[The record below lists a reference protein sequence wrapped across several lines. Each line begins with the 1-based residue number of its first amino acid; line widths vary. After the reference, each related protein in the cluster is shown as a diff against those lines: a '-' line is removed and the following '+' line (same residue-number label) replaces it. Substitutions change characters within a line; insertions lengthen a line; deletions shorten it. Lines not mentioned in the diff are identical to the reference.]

1 MTEPFVERF
10 QREREELNRAVLE
23 DADRVIKRLFSLD
36 TLAYGDGA
44 LPASTKE
51 LLGLTASLVL
61 RCDDCIA
68 YHLGRCRELGLGQG
82 EVMEAMG
89 IGMLVGGSI
98 TIPHVRRAVKY
109 WRGLEAA
116 AGAGEDQDVR

>member
-1 MTEPFVERF
+1 MTEPSVERF
-10 QREREELNRAVLE
+10 HREREELNRAVLE
-23 DADRVIKRLFSLD
+23 DADRVIKRFFSLD
-36 TLAYGDGA
+36 SLAYGDGV
-44 LPASTKE
+44 LPAATKE

-68 YHLGRCRELGLGQG
+68 YHLGRCRELGLEKA

-89 IGMLVGGSI
+89 IGVLVGGSI

-109 WRGLEAA
+109 WRGLESSP
-116 AGAGEDQDVR
+116 GSGKDHDVR